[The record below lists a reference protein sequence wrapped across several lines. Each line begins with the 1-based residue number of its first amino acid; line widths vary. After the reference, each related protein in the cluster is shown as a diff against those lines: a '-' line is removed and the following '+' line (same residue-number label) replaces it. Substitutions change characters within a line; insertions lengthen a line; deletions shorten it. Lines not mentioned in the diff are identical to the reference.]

1 MREIVR
7 DYLDGRI
14 PRRTFVKRM
23 SQAGFGAAAA
33 ASALKSLEPLAH
45 AQGGQ
50 AAQPQGGQAAPV
62 QGSPAGDSPAGGLV
76 IPFEGTGGE
85 LLAEQLRAAGIK
97 FLFLGNGS
105 GLGSLCDALV
115 DRPDMQLILAV
126 HEDHCVSMADGYAKA
141 SGKAGF
147 VMFSRVAT
155 PHATSN
161 MYNAMKDRSS
171 IVVTSDHAET
181 TREGRDG
188 LEDIDD
194 WLETVGQFT
203 KFRWVVHEAN
213 RIPEWTMRAL
223 KLATTMPGGPTYL
236 RFPRDVLYEKQ
247 VRAGIYPAGT
257 FDIPMTLRPDPSE
270 VEQAARILLEAT
282 SPILNVGYEVWASG
296 ASDAVASVV
305 TLAETL
311 AIPVTQSPSWAA
323 DFPTTHPLFIKSS
336 GRYPETIDAYLNMG
350 AAMDGSASQG
360 GGRLRNA
367 KIIHA
372 SMDAGRLGTAYPVHV
387 ALAAHVRETAAALV
401 DSIKSLATNQRL
413 AQIRE
418 SRQAAIERF
427 TKGMRESFEFAA
439 RRRFDQ
445 MPLTWECLSFEIN
458 AALDRDAY
466 IVEEFGTQ
474 GPKAL
479 QWFPFAEG
487 EKTKIGRTT
496 GYALGWGVGAAIGV
510 KLATPNNQVVCL
522 QGDGG
527 FLFGQSEA
535 LWTMSRYDVP
545 IIVVI
550 FNNRSYN
557 ETRGR
562 MYAQG
567 GRQAEEKKD
576 MLSYLGDPNVDFVS
590 IASAFNIKGEQV
602 QNRDQIRAAMTRAVK
617 ATRDGRPY
625 LIDALVERGESGAA
639 GWYPAYSVAKSRT
652 RQV

>member
-7 DYLDGRI
+7 DYLDQKI
-14 PRRTFVKRM
+14 ARRGFIKRM

-33 ASALKSLEPLAH
+33 ASALKSLEPLVH
-45 AQGGQ
+45 AQAPQ
-50 AAQPQGGQAAPV
+50 AGAAAAAPA
-62 QGSPAGDSPAGGLV
+62 PGLV
-76 IPFEGTGGE
+76 TPFEGNGGE
-85 LLAEQLRAAGIK
+85 LLAEQLRAAGVK

-105 GLGSLCDALV
+105 GVGSLCDALI

-126 HEDHCVSMADGYAKA
+126 HEDHCVAIADGYAKA
-141 SGKAGF
+141 SGKPGF
-147 VMFSRVAT
+147 VMFSRVGT

-161 MYNAMKDRSS
+161 MYNSMKDRTP
-171 IVVTSDHAET
+171 IIVTSDHAET

-203 KFRWVVHEAN
+203 KFRWVVQDAN
-213 RIPEWTMRAL
+213 RIPEWTMKAL

-236 RFPRDVLYEKQ
+236 RFPRDVLYDK

-257 FDIPMTLRPDPSE
+257 FSIPMTLRPAPHD
-270 VEQAARILLEAT
+270 VEQAARILLEAK
-282 SPILNVGYEVWASG
+282 SPILNVGYEVWASN
-296 ASDAVASVV
+296 ARDAVVK
-305 TLAETL
+305 LAETL
-311 AIPVTQSPSWAA
+311 AIPVTQTTSWAA
-323 DFPTTHPLFIKSS
+323 DFPTNHPLFLRNS
-336 GRYPETIDAYLNMG
+336 GGRFPETIDAYLNLG
-350 AAMDGSASQG
+350 AAMNGSASDG

-372 SMDAGRLGTAYPVHV
+372 CMDAGHLGTAYPVHV
-387 ALAAHVRETAAALV
+387 ALAANIKETATALV
-401 DSIKSLATNQRL
+401 DSISSLATSQRL

-418 SRQAAIERF
+418 SRQAATEKF
-427 TKGMRESFEFAA
+427 TRGMRESYEFAA
-439 RRRFDQ
+439 RRGFNHV
-445 MPLTWECLSFEIN
+445 PLTWECLSYEVN

-466 IVEEFGTQ
+466 VVEEFGTE
-474 GPKAL
+474 GPKSL
-479 QWFPFAEG
+479 PWFPFAPG

-496 GYALGWGVGAAIGV
+496 GYALGWGVGASIGV
-510 KLATPNNQVVCL
+510 KLARPDNQVVCL

-527 FLFGQSEA
+527 FLFGQTEA

-557 ETRGR
+557 ETRSR
-562 MYAQG
+562 MFAQG
-567 GRQAEEKKD
+567 GRQAELKRD
-576 MLSYLGDPNVDFVS
+576 MLSYLGDPDVNFVN
-590 IASAFNIKGEQV
+590 IASAYNIKGEQV
-602 QNRDQIRAAMTRAVK
+602 QSQEQVKAAMARAVE

-625 LIDALVERGESGAA
+625 LIDALVERGESGAS
-639 GWYPAYSVAKSRT
+639 GWYPAYSVAKTRS

>member
-14 PRRTFVKRM
+14 PRRAFIKRM
-23 SQAGFGAAAA
+23 SQAGFGIAAA
-33 ASALKSLEPLAH
+33 ASALKSLEPLVY
-45 AQGGQ
+45 AQET
-50 AAQPQGGQAAPV
+50 
-62 QGSPAGDSPAGGLV
+62 PAGASPSPGLV
-76 IPFEGTGGE
+76 TPFEGTGGE

-97 FLFLGNGS
+97 YLFLGNGS

-115 DRPDMQLILAV
+115 DRPDMQIILGV

-141 SGKAGF
+141 SGKPGF

-171 IVVTSDHAET
+171 IIVTSDHAET
-181 TREGRDG
+181 NREGRDG

-213 RIPEWTMRAL
+213 RIPEWTMKAF

-236 RFPRDVLYEKQ
+236 RFPRDVLYTKK
-247 VRAGIYPAGT
+247 VRAGIYPSGT
-257 FDIPMTLRPDPSE
+257 FNIPMTLRPNPGD
-270 VEQAARILLEAT
+270 VEQAARILLEAK
-282 SPILNVGYEVWASG
+282 SPILDVGYEVWASG
-296 ASDAVASVV
+296 ASEARASVV
-305 TLAETL
+305 RLAETL
-311 AIPVTQSPSWAA
+311 AIPVTQSTSWAA
-323 DFPTTHPLFIKSS
+323 DFPTTHPLFVRSS
-336 GRYPETIDAYLNMG
+336 NGRYPENIDAYLNMG
-350 AAMDGSASQG
+350 ATMDGSASGG

-372 SMDAGRLGTAYPVHV
+372 CVDAGHLGTAYPVHV
-387 ALAAHVRETAAALV
+387 ALAANIKETATALV
-401 DSIKSLATNQRL
+401 DCIKSLATSERL

-418 SRQAAIERF
+418 PRQAATERF
-427 TKGMRESFEFAA
+427 TKGMRESYEFAA
-439 RRRFDQ
+439 KRRFDQ
-445 MPLTWECLSFEIN
+445 VPLTWESLSFEIN

-466 IVEEFGTQ
+466 VVEEFGTE
-474 GPKAL
+474 GPKSL

-496 GYALGWGVGAAIGV
+496 GYALGWGVGASIGV
-510 KLATPNNQVVCL
+510 KLARPNNQVVCL

-567 GRQAEEKKD
+567 GRQAETKKD
-576 MLSYLGDPNVDFVS
+576 MLSYLGDPDVNFVS
-590 IASAFNIKGEQV
+590 IASAYNVKGEQV
-602 QNRDQIRAAMTRAVK
+602 QSREQAKAAMSRAIK

-639 GWYPAYSVAKSRT
+639 GWYPAYSLAKSRT

>member
-1 MREIVR
+1 M
-7 DYLDGRI
+7 
-14 PRRTFVKRM
+14 KRM
-23 SQAGFGAAAA
+23 SQAGFGVAAA
-33 ASALKSLEPLAH
+33 ASALKSLEPLVH
-45 AQGGQ
+45 AQATQ
-50 AAQPQGGQAAPV
+50 AGA
-62 QGSPAGDSPAGGLV
+62 SPSPGLV

-85 LLAEQLRAAGIK
+85 LLAEQLRAAGVK

-105 GLGSLCDALV
+105 GVGPLCDALI

-126 HEDHCVSMADGYAKA
+126 HEDICVAIADGYAKA
-141 SGKAGF
+141 SGRPGF
-147 VMFSRVAT
+147 VMFSRVGT

-161 MYNAMKDRSS
+161 MYNAMKDRTPV
-171 IVVTSDHAET
+171 VVTSDHAET

-203 KFRWVVHEAN
+203 KFRWVVHDAN
-213 RIPEWTMRAL
+213 RIPEWTMKAF

-236 RFPRDVLYEKQ
+236 RFPRDVLYTKN
-247 VRAGIYPAGT
+247 VRAGVYPSGT
-257 FDIPMTLRPDPSE
+257 FNIPMTLRPSPGD
-270 VEQAARILLEAT
+270 VEQAARILLEAK
-282 SPILNVGYEVWASG
+282 SPVLNVGYEVWAS
-296 ASDAVASVV
+296 DAVKAVV

-311 AIPVTQSPSWAA
+311 AIPVTQSNSWAA
-323 DFPTTHPLFIKSS
+323 DFPTTHPPFLTSS
-336 GRYPETIDAYLNMG
+336 GGRYPETIDAYMSMG
-350 AAMDGSASQG
+350 AAMNGSASEG

-372 SMDAGRLGTAYPVHV
+372 CMDAGHLGTAYPVHV
-387 ALAAHVRETAAALV
+387 ALAANIKETATALV
-401 DSIKSLATNQRL
+401 ESIKSLATSQRL
-413 AQIRE
+413 AAIRE
-418 SRQAAIERF
+418 SRQAATERF
-427 TKGMRESFEFAA
+427 TKGMRESYEFAA
-439 RRRFDQ
+439 RRRFDHV
-445 MPLTWECLSFEIN
+445 PLTWECLSFEIN
-458 AALDRDAY
+458 AALDRDACV
-466 IVEEFGTQ
+466 VEEFGTE
-474 GPKAL
+474 GPKSL

-487 EKTKIGRTT
+487 EKTKMGRTT
-496 GYALGWGVGAAIGV
+496 GSALGWGVGAAIGV
-510 KLATPNNQVVCL
+510 KLARPDNQVVCL

-545 IIVVI
+545 VIVVI

-562 MYAQG
+562 MFAQG
-567 GRQAEEKKD
+567 GRQAELKKD
-576 MLSYLGDPNVDFVS
+576 MLSYLGDPDVDFVS
-590 IASAFNIKGEQV
+590 IAGAYNVKAEQV
-602 QNRDQIRAAMTRAVK
+602 QSREQIKAAMSRAVK

>member
-1 MREIVR
+1 MRDIVK

-14 PRRTFVKRM
+14 PRRAFIKRM
-23 SQAGFGAAAA
+23 SQAGFGVAAA
-33 ASALKSLEPLAH
+33 ASALKSLEPLVY
-45 AQGGQ
+45 AQGT
-50 AAQPQGGQAAPV
+50 
-62 QGSPAGDSPAGGLV
+62 PAGASPSPQAGASPSPGLV

-85 LLAEQLRAAGIK
+85 LLAEQLRAAGVK
-97 FLFLGNGS
+97 YLFLGNGS
-105 GLGSLCDALV
+105 GLGSLCDALI
-115 DRPDMQLILAV
+115 DRPDMQLILGV
-126 HEDHCVSMADGYAKA
+126 HEDHCVAMADGYAKA
-141 SGKAGF
+141 SGKPGF
-147 VMFSRVAT
+147 VMFSRVGT
-155 PHATSN
+155 PHATAN

-171 IVVTSDHAET
+171 IIVTSDHAET
-181 TREGRDG
+181 EREGRDG

-194 WLETVGQFT
+194 WLETVAQFT
-203 KFRWVVHEAN
+203 KFRWVVHQAN
-213 RIPEWTMRAL
+213 RIPEWTMKAI

-236 RFPRDVLYEKQ
+236 RFPRDVLYQKK
-247 VRAGIYPAGT
+247 VRAGIYPSGT
-257 FDIPMTLRPDPSE
+257 FNIPMTLKPSPGD
-270 VEQAARILLEAT
+270 VEQAARILLEAK

-305 TLAETL
+305 KLAETL
-311 AIPVTQSPSWAA
+311 AIPVTQSTSWAA
-323 DFPTTHPLFIKSS
+323 DFPTTHPLFLRTS
-336 GRYPETIDAYLNMG
+336 GGRFPETIDAYLNMG
-350 AAMDGSASQG
+350 AQMNGSASEG

-372 SMDAGRLGTAYPVHV
+372 CVDAGHLGTAFPVHV
-387 ALAAHVRETAAALV
+387 ALAANIKETATALV
-401 DSIKSLATNQRL
+401 DSIKSLATSQRL
-413 AQIRE
+413 TQIRE
-418 SRQAAIERF
+418 SRQAATERY
-427 TKGMRESFEFAA
+427 TKGMRESYEFAA

-445 MPLTWECLSFEIN
+445 VPLTWESLSFEIN
-458 AALDRDAY
+458 EALDRDAY
-466 IVEEFGTQ
+466 VVEEFGTE
-474 GPKAL
+474 GPKSL

-496 GYALGWGVGAAIGV
+496 GYSLGWGVGASIGV
-510 KLATPNNQVVCL
+510 KLARPNNQVVCL

-535 LWTMSRYDVP
+535 LWTMSRYDIP

-567 GRQAEEKKD
+567 GRQAELKKD
-576 MLSYLGDPNVDFVS
+576 MLSYLGDPDVNFVN
-590 IASAFNIKGEQV
+590 IASAYNVKGEQV
-602 QNRDQIRAAMTRAVK
+602 QNREQVKAAMTRAVK

-639 GWYPAYSVAKSRT
+639 GWYPAYSLAKSRT

>member
-7 DYLDGRI
+7 DYLDLKI
-14 PRRTFVKRM
+14 PRRGFMKRM
-23 SQAGFGAAAA
+23 SQAGFGVAAA
-33 ASALKSLEPLAH
+33 ASALKSLEPLVY
-45 AQGGQ
+45 AQGTQ
-50 AAQPQGGQAAPV
+50 AGA
-62 QGSPAGDSPAGGLV
+62 SPSPGLV

-85 LLAEQLRAAGIK
+85 LLAEQLRAAGCK

-105 GLGSLCDALV
+105 GVGPLCDALI
-115 DRPDMQLILAV
+115 DRPDMQLILGV

-141 SGKAGF
+141 SGKPGF
-147 VMFSRVAT
+147 VMFSRVGT

-203 KFRWVVHEAN
+203 KFRWVVHDAN
-213 RIPEWTMRAL
+213 RIPEWTMKAF

-236 RFPRDVLYEKQ
+236 RFPRDVLYTKK
-247 VRAGIYPAGT
+247 VRAGIYPSGT
-257 FDIPMTLRPDPSE
+257 FNIPMTLRPSPGD
-270 VEQAARILLEAT
+270 VEQAARILLESK
-282 SPILNVGYEVWASG
+282 SPILNVGYEVW

-311 AIPVTQSPSWAA
+311 AIPVTQSTSWAA
-323 DFPTTHPLFIKSS
+323 DFPTTHPLFLRSS
-336 GRYPETIDAYLNMG
+336 GGRYPETVDAYLNMG
-350 AAMDGSASQG
+350 APMNGSASEG

-367 KIIHA
+367 KVIHA
-372 SMDAGRLGTAYPVHV
+372 CMDAGHLGTAYPVHV
-387 ALAAHVRETAAALV
+387 ALAANIKETATALV
-401 DSIKSLATNQRL
+401 DSVKSLATSQRL
-413 AQIRE
+413 AQIRA
-418 SRQAAIERF
+418 SRQAATERF

-439 RRRFDQ
+439 NRLFDHV
-445 MPLTWECLSFEIN
+445 PLTWECLSFEIN

-466 IVEEFGTQ
+466 VVEEFGTE
-474 GPKAL
+474 GPKSL
-479 QWFPFAEG
+479 PWFPFAEG

-496 GYALGWGVGAAIGV
+496 GYALGWGVGASIGV
-510 KLATPNNQVVCL
+510 KLARPDNQVVCL

-535 LWTMSRYDVP
+535 LWTMSRYDIP

-557 ETRGR
+557 ETRSR
-562 MYAQG
+562 MFAAG
-567 GRQAEEKKD
+567 GRQAELKKD
-576 MLSYLGDPNVDFVS
+576 MLSYLGNPDVDFVH
-590 IASAFNIKGEQV
+590 IANAYNIKGEQV
-602 QNRDQIRAAMTRAVK
+602 QSREQIKAAMSRAVK
-617 ATRDGRPY
+617 ATREGRPY